1 MARSGDA
8 RLAALTAVLI
18 CALLCVTTVTAG
30 AQQHGIVHGTVRD
43 SAGQPITGAEVGIIG
58 TPTRARTADDGM
70 FRFVNAPLGVI
81 TIQARRIG
89 FRMNTLNVPV
99 VSDEVSRVDMQLQT
113 LGMTLAPVVVRSR
126 GGRYTGRLAGF
137 YERMQSGLGGK
148 FLTRDRIAE
157 GNPRQLTQVL
167 QQVPGVEIVRGG
179 RIRLRGRNCAPL
191 VWIDG
196 VAMAGGEVD
205 LNSFPPSSI
214 EGIEL
219 YMTASGAPLRYQAT
233 VDRARCGTILLWS
246 RGPDTDMRRRVVVTS
261 PDVLDLRVAGGEL
274 YTALDVDV
282 PAQLDSATLRVMYP
296 PELMAEGIGG
306 SVLAEVVV
314 DAAGRTEPTTFGVVH
329 SSHPLFARA
338 VQEAVRVT
346 EFRPAVRQGRQV
358 AQLVQIPVRFD
369 PPGGQSRRKRG

>member
-99 VSDEVSRVDMQLQT
+99 VSDEVSRVDMQLQA

-137 YERMQSGLGGK
+137 YERMQSGLGGR

-179 RIRLRGRNCAPL
+179 RIRLRGRNCPPL

-314 DAAGRTEPTTFGVVH
+314 DAAGRTEPATFGVVH